1 MAENST
7 HFPTFF
13 TCNDVF
19 GLTLS
24 LLRNVT
30 GQNPFEL
37 PNTHTDPH
45 QRFLGTPILAH
56 RLEREG
62 NARMVRDTL
71 FALAR
76 PRSRWSLE
84 RRRGTFFVNTP
95 ND

>member
-1 MAENST
+1 MAENNHPFS
-7 HFPTFF
+7 HIFH

-24 LLRNVT
+24 LLRNVA

-37 PNTHTDPH
+37 PNIHTDPH
-45 QRFLGTPILAH
+45 QCFLGTPILAP

-62 NARMVRDTL
+62 NARTVRDTL

-76 PRSRWSLE
+76 TRSR
-84 RRRGTFFVNTP
+84 
-95 ND
+95 